1 MRTARIM
8 KSVSLC
14 FALLL
19 AISARAEERLV
30 MVRVEQPVSAWNDS
44 KIYQKLATSL
54 TRDGNLQVVP
64 ATPARNVDPA
74 FPTDALDEQA
84 IADWARPYQAQYVVV
99 VIVQSERLE
108 KRKSFHVPLLFHK
121 FETWGVIEG
130 ELRLIDVARNKQ
142 VRAVPFMVEQVGPRA
157 WQATMDD
164 DINDPDLRMTA
175 PDKVQ
180 FFSRLEDK
188 LVTNLLDQIRG
199 PLGRND
205 REYVSQP
212 QAKK

>member
-1 MRTARIM
+1 MRMARIM
-8 KSVSLC
+8 KYFS
-14 FALLL
+14 LLL
-19 AISARAEERLV
+19 LVLVAASVTASDRLV
-30 MVRVEQPVSAWNDS
+30 MVRVEQTSPAWNDS
-44 KIYQKLATSL
+44 RIYEKLATVL
-54 TRDGNLQVVP
+54 TRDPNLQVRP
-64 ATPARNVDPA
+64 AEPIRELDSA
-74 FPTDALDEQA
+74 FPTDELDDQA

-99 VIVQSERLE
+99 VVIQSERLE

-130 ELRLIDVARNKQ
+130 EIRLIDVARSKQ
-142 VRAVPFMVEQVGPRA
+142 IRAVPFMVEQVGPRA

-164 DINDPDLRMTA
+164 DINDPDLRLTA

-180 FFSRLEDK
+180 FFGRLEDK
-188 LVTNLLDQIRG
+188 LVAHIVEQVRG
-199 PLGRND
+199 PIGRND